1 MDIRYSK
8 VDSEDSSSA
17 NYLNKIL
24 FPSVSP
30 NSYTNP
36 GFTTFEYE
44 TVEKKATALKS
55 TFLKVAETFDIS
67 APTLAEKLP
76 FFSVDFTEKFSFNDF
91 SGDEMEALVNRL
103 GDDLHLARE
112 YIFNK
117 MGIDTSDNE

>member
-67 APTLAEKLP
+67 APT
-76 FFSVDFTEKFSFNDF
+76 
-91 SGDEMEALVNRL
+91 
-103 GDDLHLARE
+103 
-112 YIFNK
+112 
-117 MGIDTSDNE
+117 